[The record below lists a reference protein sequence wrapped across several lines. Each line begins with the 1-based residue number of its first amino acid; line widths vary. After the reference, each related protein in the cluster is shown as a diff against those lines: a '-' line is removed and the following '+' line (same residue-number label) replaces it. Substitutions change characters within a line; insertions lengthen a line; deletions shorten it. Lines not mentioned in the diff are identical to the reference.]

1 MPHHLPAS
9 TDVVVIG
16 GGVVGLALA
25 WRAAQRG
32 LEVTVLERGRAGGGT
47 SHVAA
52 GMLAPV
58 AEADPSE
65 QPLLALGIAAAEAYP
80 DFVAELRKCSPLDPG
95 YLRCGTLVAARDA
108 DEAEALTRAL
118 GLRTDLG
125 LPVAR
130 LRGSQARALEPALSP
145 SLRLA
150 LELPS
155 DHAIDPRAL
164 TATLAD
170 AVVRAGGVLCEG
182 AEVARVECGDDRVKA
197 VMLAGGRRV
206 ACEQVVMAAGAWS
219 GQISGLPPGAEVPL
233 RPVKGQILH
242 MHDPAGPGLLGR
254 VLRLEGA
261 YVVPRGDGR
270 YVLGATVEER
280 GFDETVTAGAVLE
293 LLREAAELLPGLS
306 ELVVDEL
313 LAGLRP
319 GTPDNAPIIGP
330 GAVNGLYWAT
340 GHYRGGVLLAP
351 VTATLLAGMLAGEE
365 PEIDLAPF
373 TPGRFAGIELGAAR

>member
-65 QPLLALGIAAAEAYP
+65 QPLLALGIAASDAYP
-80 DFVAELRKCSPLDPG
+80 DFIAELRECSPLDPG

-118 GLRTDLG
+118 VLRTDLG

-170 AVVRAGGVLCEG
+170 AVGRAGGSVCEG
-182 AEVARVECGDDRVKA
+182 AEVTQVECGDDRVKA

-219 GQISGLPPGAEVPL
+219 GQICGLPPGAEVPL

-306 ELVVDEL
+306 ELVIDEL
-313 LAGLRP
+313 AAGLRP

>member
-32 LEVTVLERGRAGGGT
+32 LEVTMLERGRAGGGT

-80 DFVAELRKCSPLDPG
+80 DFVAELRECSPLDPG
-95 YLRCGTLVAARDA
+95 YLRCGTLVAARNA

-125 LPVAR
+125 LAVAR

-182 AEVARVECGDDRVKA
+182 AEVAGVECGDDRVKA
-197 VMLAGGRRV
+197 VMLAGGRRI

-219 GQISGLPPGAEVPL
+219 GQIAGLPRGAEVPL